1 MPRCPCRPRCF
12 RPTLPLLLAVAVV
25 VLQLVLVLSV
35 RALLMSGRGTEAER
49 VAQLLRVRDNLST
62 LVCVHECPESYRLAE
77 NQSCRN
83 CGTAPAGVGAATD
96 ATNESAADTI
106 VLIVPYRHREQNL
119 QDFSQWLSAEFL
131 PAQQKLHTQAAR
143 ARWVVWVVEQADAVP
158 AKMASASKPWRP
170 YEAEFNKGFL
180 VNVGLRLV
188 QESEPGLFTDDALN
202 NSLRLPPSTC
212 IVQHDIDFLP
222 SRSGV
227 DYSACVWPRQ
237 LSAEL
242 ACSDTVYGSPTQNS
256 VPYPE
261 NLGGVVSMRPA
272 HWVAVNGFSN
282 FYPGWGGEVHNQLCA
297 NHESRIF
304 IHSSSSLPLLS
315 QNLSIALVWLAP
327 NRLPFRRM
335 MTCSTASDSVGYSR
349 VRYAAHHSVG
359 ATLTGT
365 EAVGRLRMVLWW
377 KLIGPRRA
385 RACLVAK
392 AMSVAQCKARDVRL
406 LSTTHTL
413 DTTGWA
419 TVVVFAITAGIHY
432 TASIGPKV

>member
-49 VAQLLRVRDNLST
+49 VARLLRVRDNLST

-188 QESEPGLFTDDALN
+188 QESEPGLFTDDAFN

-256 VPYPE
+256 LPYPE

-282 FYPGWGGEVHNQLCA
+282 FYPGWGGEVRNQLCA
-297 NHESRIF
+297 NHESRA
-304 IHSSSSLPLLS
+304 SSSTHPPLFLSCRRISLLLLCGLL
-315 QNLSIALVWLAP
+315 QIAC
-327 NRLPFRRM
+327 PF
-335 MTCSTASDSVGYSR
+335 
-349 VRYAAHHSVG
+349 
-359 ATLTGT
+359 
-365 EAVGRLRMVLWW
+365 
-377 KLIGPRRA
+377 
-385 RACLVAK
+385 
-392 AMSVAQCKARDVRL
+392 
-406 LSTTHTL
+406 
-413 DTTGWA
+413 
-419 TVVVFAITAGIHY
+419 AG
-432 TASIGPKV
+432 